1 MRHQRDARR
10 PELIIIFCAGN
21 GFPEISR
28 KLTVNHRDID
38 ANLFKNPAM
47 HQAHLS
53 AAAIGTIPAFAVECA
68 GTPGAKLAVTSCL
81 FQSFKAL
88 ADIIS

>member
-1 MRHQRDARR
+1 M
-10 PELIIIFCAGN
+10 
-21 GFPEISR
+21 
-28 KLTVNHRDID
+28 NHRDID
-38 ANLFKNPAM
+38 ADLFKNPAM

-53 AAAIGTIPAFAVECA
+53 AAAIGTIPDFAVELAC
-68 GTPGAKLAVTSCL
+68 GLGAKLAVTGRL